1 MGDIER
7 LCAGFWT
14 ASELA
19 VGQAA
24 PEHLF
29 CHRCMSEDW
38 SKLSPL
44 QSELDEERTLLLVA
58 EEAEPAGSIVGL
70 VLLWLI
76 ADEAQIIEMAVH
88 PAVQR
93 RGIGSQLLTEALR
106 ISTL

>member
-1 MGDIER
+1 
-7 LCAGFWT
+7 
-14 ASELA
+14 
-19 VGQAA
+19 
-24 PEHLF
+24 
-29 CHRCMSEDW
+29 MSEWW
-38 SKLSPL
+38 SKLGPL

-58 EEAEPAGSIVGL
+58 EEAQPASRIVGL

-106 ISTL
+106 ISTM